1 MPTLVRE
8 SASRFLIAKGVH
20 LYLSNECSETPNK
33 KAVNPPHLSDAYLVF
48 GNMKHLYFTE
58 SELVGSNNI
67 FALFRLNKEDWSVAR
82 YIVVD
87 VIDVYIIQDAT
98 ATMDYQIGVRE
109 FYDDSLPF

>member
-33 KAVNPPHLSDAYLVF
+33 KAVNPPHLSDVYLVF
-48 GNMKHLYFTE
+48 ANMKHLYFTE
-58 SELVGSNNI
+58 NELVGSNNSI
-67 FALFRLNKEDWSVAR
+67 ALFRLNREDWIIAR

-87 VIDVYIIQDAT
+87 VSDVYIIQNVT
-98 ATMDYQIGVRE
+98 AAIKYQIGVRE